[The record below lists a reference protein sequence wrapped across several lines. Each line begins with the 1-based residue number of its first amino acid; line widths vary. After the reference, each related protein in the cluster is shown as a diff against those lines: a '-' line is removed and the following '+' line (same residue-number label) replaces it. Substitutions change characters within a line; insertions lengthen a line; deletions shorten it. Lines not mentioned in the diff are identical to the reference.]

1 MLAASAAWGRRAEG
15 AEAVLPLP
23 PQLPSH
29 RFPLLHCSVTVTALS
44 DYMHF
49 TCVISFRP
57 YNSPVIIPALLMSK
71 PRPRDQLS

>member
-1 MLAASAAWGRRAEG
+1 MLAVSAAWGGQAER

-29 RFPLLHCSVTVTALS
+29 QFLLHCSVTITALS
-44 DYMHF
+44 DHMHF

-57 YNSPVIIPALLMSK
+57 YNNPVIIPTLLTSE